1 MKIRLLVLLAFLMIN
16 DSFSAESKVLNK
28 IKQFLPT
35 TTEIGFLTG
44 IVNCYVQASQFVRS
58 TNKLVQNVKM
68 GKQSIDDLRDQMTY
82 MYYTTKSLKNI
93 NPYDMNTWTTATS
106 NAEHILSVSL
116 PDAIRMYNNTE
127 VYLVDGTLDYLNNI
141 ETPEMYK
148 DFLERNNV
156 SISKYYLTDDYRNA
170 IKVFDNMNKNQ
181 IKTQLLEI
189 DASMNIILKGRTF
202 DQLNTS
208 EKEEYQKYAHVKGTL
223 ETQLLEI
230 PNLDRNKLDSI
241 VDETRNMMA
250 VNLLEVTS
258 AESRIK
264 AMESAEAELVNAYDN
279 IIQGNIRTKITE
291 NKKVFTNLNTN
302 TNNYGLS
309 ANQVPFPSK
318 PDSISVCEAPS
329 KKEANQQDA
338 IALQNNIKFL
348 QYKQE
353 CLCRDVVAMKVN
365 TMAFIVALE
374 ALKQYKTEDQLNT
387 VCAQSLRT
395 SSLLKKGKL

>member
-1 MKIRLLVLLAFLMIN
+1 MIKN
-16 DSFSAESKVLNK
+16 SYGAESKILNT

-44 IVNCYVQASQFVRS
+44 IVNCYIQVSQFVRT
-58 TNKLVQNVKM
+58 TNKLVQNVKA
-68 GKQSIDDLRDQMTY
+68 GKQSIDALRDQISY

-93 NPYDMNTWTTATS
+93 NPYDMDTWISATE
-106 NAEHILSVSL
+106 NAEHLLSVSL
-116 PDAIRMYNNTE
+116 PDAVRMYNNTE
-127 VYLVDGTLDYLNNI
+127 VYLVDGTLDYLKNI

-148 DFLERNNV
+148 DFFERNGA
-156 SISKYYLTDDYRNA
+156 SISKYYLTDNYRNA
-170 IKVFDNMNKNQ
+170 IKIYDNMNKSQ

-189 DASMNIILKGRTF
+189 DASMNIILKGKTVY
-202 DQLNTS
+202 QLNVY
-208 EKEEYQKYAHVKGTL
+208 EKGEYQKYAQIKGTL
-223 ETQLLEI
+223 EAQLLEF
-230 PNLDRNKLDSI
+230 PNLERNKLDSI
-241 VDETRNMMA
+241 IDETRNMMA

-264 AMESAEAELVNAYDN
+264 AMESAEADLVNAYDN

-291 NKKVFTNLNTN
+291 NTKVLTNLNSSN
-302 TNNYGLS
+302 SSNNYGSS

-318 PDSISVCEAPS
+318 PDKVTVSEAPN

-353 CLCRDVVAMKVN
+353 CLYRDIVAMKAN

-374 ALKQYKTEDQLNT
+374 ALKQYKTEDQLT
-387 VCAQSLRT
+387 KVCAQSLRT
-395 SSLLKKGKL
+395 SSVLKKRKL